1 MAIDTDPSESA
12 DRIRSF
18 RDNNAYSWPM
28 AEAHR
33 DIIVDYGVTSQ
44 NTKVVVGQ
52 DGVILFREGYGGKSE
67 SWWEKVFATLA
78 QK

>member
-1 MAIDTDPSESA
+1 
-12 DRIRSF
+12 
-18 RDNNAYSWPM
+18 M